1 MNLSGLKPLVL
12 YISLF
17 CLFACVNVLDEE
29 FLFGV
34 WVGEKDGV
42 EIVLKFN
49 RDSTSEIGF
58 NDGSNVTKLTGYFQ
72 VDFSKRPIPLT
83 IRNIPNLNHPLHTI
97 IQFKELDLIRIAKFA
112 PRLKLRP
119 IGFNRETEI
128 YLRRSEITE

>member
-1 MNLSGLKPLVL
+1 VKTLGLKQLL
-12 YISLF
+12 FHISLF
-17 CLFACVNVLDEE
+17 CLFACVNGLNEE
-29 FLFGV
+29 SLFGV

-42 EIVLKFN
+42 EIVLTFS
-49 RDSTSEIGF
+49 RDSTSEIIF
-58 NDGSNVTKLTGYFQ
+58 KDGSNVTKLTGYFQ

-97 IQFKELDLIRIAKFA
+97 IQFEELDLIRISKFG

-128 YLRRSEITE
+128 YLRRSKIGA

>member
-1 MNLSGLKPLVL
+1 M
-12 YISLF
+12 
-17 CLFACVNVLDEE
+17 LDEE

-49 RDSTSEIGF
+49 RDSTSEIMF
-58 NDGSNVTKLTGYFQ
+58 RDGSNVTKLTGYFQ
-72 VDFSKRPIPLT
+72 VDLSKRPIPLT

-97 IQFKELDLIRIAKFA
+97 IQFKELDLIRISKFA

-128 YLRRSEITE
+128 YLRRKK